1 MTAPFRGIR
10 HLAFLIPGSYAP
22 DAPATG
28 LEETLRLF
36 AHAEELGYD
45 SAWVRQRHLE
55 SGVSSAAVFLAAAS
69 QRTSRIGLGSAVI
82 QLDYENPFRLAE
94 DLALAD
100 TLSGGRLNV
109 GVSTGPAPFAEILGE
124 LFVPPAP
131 GGRYAQAERLQRA
144 LSGQPLAPDAI
155 AGNAA
160 GKQVPRVQPYSPGLS
175 GRLWYGAG
183 SGASAE
189 WAARAGF
196 NLLTGNILSGGRS
209 DDFLTEQLRLIR
221 LFRAGW
227 RGQGSPRV
235 AVGRVILPTDGAS
248 AGTVDRY
255 RAFAAARDE
264 RTRAPAANARRM
276 LYLPDLVGPVEQIAQ
291 RLRADPVLAEVEEL
305 RLELPY
311 EFGGDDYRQILR
323 DGLRL
328 RDLLAAS
335 TLAPAEGSRV
345 GTADDLIGQAPRA
358 PETA

>member
-10 HLAFLIPGSYAP
+10 HLAFLIPGSFAP
-22 DAPATG
+22 DAPAAG
-28 LEETLRLF
+28 LEETLRVF
-36 AHAEELGYD
+36 TYAEELGYD

-109 GVSTGPAPFAEILGE
+109 GVSTGTAPFAEVLGE
-124 LFVPPAP
+124 MFVPPPP
-131 GGRYAQAERLQRA
+131 GGRYVQAERLRRA
-144 LSGQPLAPDAI
+144 LSGLPLVPEAI

-160 GKQVPRVQPYSPGLS
+160 GKQVPRVQPHSPGLL

-183 SGASAE
+183 SGSSAE
-189 WAARAGF
+189 WAAQAGF
-196 NLLTGNILSGGRS
+196 NLLTGNILSGETTG
-209 DDFLTEQLRLIR
+209 DFLTAQLRLVR

-227 RGQGSPRV
+227 RGEAPARV

-248 AGTVDRY
+248 AETAARY
-255 RAFAAARDE
+255 RAFAASRDE
-264 RTRAPAANARRM
+264 RTRAPAATPRRT
-276 LYLPDLVGPVEQIAQ
+276 LYLPDLVGPVEEIAQ
-291 RLRADPVLAEVEEL
+291 RLRADPVLAEAEEL

-328 RDLLAAS
+328 RALLAAPA
-335 TLAPAEGSRV
+335 LAEA
-345 GTADDLIGQAPRA
+345 
-358 PETA
+358 